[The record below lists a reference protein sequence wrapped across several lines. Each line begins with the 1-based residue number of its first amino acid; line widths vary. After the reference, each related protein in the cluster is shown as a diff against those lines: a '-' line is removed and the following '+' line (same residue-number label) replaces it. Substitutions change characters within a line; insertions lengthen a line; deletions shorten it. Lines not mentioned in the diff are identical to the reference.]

1 MHKPAS
7 LAAYEP
13 FHKESLHCLA
23 VDAAVAAVIFV
34 GALFIHS
41 KGFGG
46 RALWL
51 GAGAVLLA
59 YFIVAALLHYRLSIL
74 ARLEGRFGWF
84 ETASLRQE
92 TIAEEFSFYGR
103 WGSVMP
109 RLYPETLHAGRFRVN
124 MHAPTGERITLRC
137 AVCGRQW
144 RQTTPPEGRYAS
156 VVYGRYSHIILS
168 WEGVHLRKV
177 SGLFERETIEG
188 PTVTT

>member
-23 VDAAVAAVIFV
+23 VDAAAAAVFLV
-34 GALFIHS
+34 GALFIRS
-41 KGFGG
+41 RGFGG

-51 GAGAVLLA
+51 GAGAVLLV
-59 YFIVAALLHYRLSIL
+59 YLIGETLLNHRLSIL
-74 ARLEGRFGWF
+74 ARLETHFGWF
-84 ETASLRQE
+84 ETASLQQE
-92 TIAEEFSFYGR
+92 SIAEKFSLSGR

-109 RLYPETLHAGRFRVN
+109 RLYPGELHAGRYRVK
-124 MHAPTGERITLRC
+124 MTAPTGERVTLRC

-144 RQTTPPEGRYAS
+144 RQTPPPEGRFIS

-177 SGLFERETIEG
+177 SGLFERENIKG
-188 PTVTT
+188 PTVTI

>member
-7 LAAYEP
+7 LASYEP

-23 VDAAVAAVIFV
+23 VDAAVAVIILV
-34 GALFIHS
+34 GALFIGS
-41 KGFGG
+41 RGLGG

-59 YFIVAALLHYRLSIL
+59 YLIGEALLNHRLSIL
-74 ARLEGRFGWF
+74 ARLEKRFGWF

-92 TIAEEFSFYGR
+92 TISEEFSLSGR
-103 WGSVMP
+103 WGSLMP
-109 RLYPETLHAGRFRVN
+109 RLYPRELNAGRYRVK
-124 MHAPTGERITLRC
+124 MRTPTGERVTLRC

-144 RQTTPPEGRYAS
+144 RQVPPPEQRFVR
-156 VVYGRYSHIILS
+156 VVYGRYSRIILS

-177 SGLFERETIEG
+177 SGLFERENIEG
-188 PTVTT
+188 PTVTI

>member
-23 VDAAVAAVIFV
+23 VDAAVAIIILA
-34 GALFIHS
+34 GALFIGS
-41 KGFGG
+41 RDLGG

-51 GAGAVLLA
+51 GAGAVLLVF
-59 YFIVAALLHYRLSIL
+59 FIGEALLNHRLSVL
-74 ARLEGRFGWF
+74 ARLEKRFGWF

-92 TIAEEFSFYGR
+92 TIAEEFSLSGR

-109 RLYPETLHAGRFRVN
+109 RLYPRELNAGRFRVN
-124 MHAPTGERITLRC
+124 MRTPTGECITLRC

-144 RQTTPPEGRYAS
+144 RQAPPPEQRFVM
-156 VVYGRYSHIILS
+156 VVYGRYSRIILS

-177 SGLFERETIEG
+177 SGLFERESIEG
-188 PTVTT
+188 PTVTI

>member
-13 FHKESLHCLA
+13 FHKESLHCIA
-23 VDAAVAAVIFV
+23 VDAAVAVIILV
-34 GALFIHS
+34 GALFIGS
-41 KGFGG
+41 RDLGG

-59 YFIVAALLHYRLSIL
+59 YLIGEALLNHRLSVL

-92 TIAEEFSFYGR
+92 TIAEEFSFSGR

-109 RLYPETLHAGRFRVN
+109 RLYPRELNAGRFRVN
-124 MHAPTGERITLRC
+124 MRTPTGECITLRC

-144 RQTTPPEGRYAS
+144 RQAPPPKGRFVN
-156 VVYGRYSHIILS
+156 VVYGKYSRIILS

-177 SGLFERETIEG
+177 SGLFERENIEG
-188 PTVTT
+188 PTVTI